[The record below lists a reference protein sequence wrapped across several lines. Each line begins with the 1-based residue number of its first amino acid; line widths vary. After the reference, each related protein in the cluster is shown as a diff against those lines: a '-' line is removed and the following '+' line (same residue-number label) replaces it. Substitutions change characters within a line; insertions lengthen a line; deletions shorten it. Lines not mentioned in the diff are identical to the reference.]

1 MDTKAICAMILGC
14 KPGELMGYKDMG
26 AFVVVLDPVGRK
38 FVYTREHLQDVLEES
53 KPKEPI
59 PEKYLEVGGLR
70 LAAPGATP
78 KPAKKLETGHLPKA
92 KKIAKKTV
100 TGGQRSAKKIAVSN
114 PTKAKK

>member
-14 KPGELMGYKDMG
+14 KPGELMGYKDYG
-26 AFVVVLDPVGRK
+26 AFVAVLDPVGRK
-38 FVYTREHLQDVLEES
+38 FVYTKEHLQDVLEES

-70 LAAPGATP
+70 LAAPSAPP
-78 KPAKKLETGHLPKA
+78 KPAKKTVTGQLPKA
-92 KKIAKKTV
+92 KKIAP
-100 TGGQRSAKKIAVSN
+100 AKASN

>member
-14 KPGELMGYKDMG
+14 KPGELMGYKDYG
-26 AFVVVLDPVGRK
+26 AFVAVLDPVGRK
-38 FVYTREHLQDVLEES
+38 FVYTKEHLAEV
-53 KPKEPI
+53 
-59 PEKYLEVGGLR
+59 EKKSR
-70 LAAPGATP
+70 GAREQGSRGALQSP
-78 KPAKKLETGHLPKA
+78 PSKPAKKLETGHLPKA